1 MDSLI
6 PFTTSGSLVDCVD
19 RKMLV
24 VLRDG
29 RKLHGVLRSYDQFAN
44 LVLEDTVERIYAG
57 DTFAEKWCGL
67 FLIRGRTLFFWAK
80 SCLLSHDLDQEDDV
94 PLRQVEYKQ
103 LDDYYRQDIAAKKQ
117 REEAKAKILYEQ
129 KGFCKEGGEGD
140 GY

>member
-24 VLRDG
+24 ILRDG

-44 LVLEDTVERIYAG
+44 LVLEDTVERIYHGSA
-57 DTFAEKWCGL
+57 FAESWHGL
-67 FLIRGRTLFFWAK
+67 YLIRGENVV
-80 SCLLSHDLDQEDDV
+80 LLGEIDLDREDDV
-94 PLRQVEYKQ
+94 PLKQVAYDKLVDFHRAE
-103 LDDYYRQDIAAKKQ
+103 AEAKKE
-117 REEAKAKILYEQ
+117 REEIKSQILYEQ

>member
-6 PFTTSGSLVDCVD
+6 PFTTSGALVDCVD

-44 LVLEDTVERIYAG
+44 LVLEDTYERIYHG
-57 DTFAEKWCGL
+57 NTFAQDWRGL
-67 FLIRGRTLFFWAK
+67 FLIRGENVV
-80 SCLLSHDLDQEDDV
+80 LLGEIDLDTEDDV
-94 PLRQVEYKQ
+94 PLQQV
-103 LDDYYRQDIAAKKQ
+103 DYHTLEPYCKTEAEKKRYRD
-117 REEAKAKILYEQ
+117 EVKAKVLYDQ
-129 KGFCKEGGEGD
+129 KGFSREGGEGD

>member
-44 LVLEDTVERIYAG
+44 LVLEDTVERIYHGKA
-57 DTFAEKWCGL
+57 FAEHWHGL
-67 FLIRGRTLFFWAK
+67 FLIRGENVV
-80 SCLLSHDLDQEDDV
+80 LLGEIDLDQEDDV
-94 PLRQVEYKQ
+94 PLQQVDYSV
-103 LDDYYRQDIAAKKQ
+103 LDPYHKRDIAHKKA
-117 REEAKAKILYEQ
+117 REDFKSKVLYEQ

>member
-44 LVLEDTVERIYAG
+44 LVLEDTVERIYHGNA
-57 DTFAEKWCGL
+57 FAENWHGL
-67 FLIRGRTLFFWAK
+67 FLIR
-80 SCLLSHDLDQEDDV
+80 CENVVLLGEVDLDQEDEV
-94 PLRQVEYKQ
+94 PLRRVEYSV
-103 LDDYYRQDIAAKKQ
+103 LEPYHRSDADAKKKQ
-117 REEAKAKILYEQ
+117 EDIKSQILYEQ